1 METLDIDDE
10 RTHSIKLPSAV
21 EVFANLKNA
30 QKFAIDI
37 GMFCPTIIVLPFLCT
52 NLIKIRIYFKCY
64 SKIVYIYC
72 K

>member
-1 METLDIDDE
+1 METKIDGE

-37 GMFCPTIIVLPFLCT
+37 GMYSLYYLWKFLFMHKF
-52 NLIKIRIYFKCY
+52 NLTQQ
-64 SKIVYIYC
+64 YILNIF
-72 K
+72 

>member
-1 METLDIDDE
+1 METEIDGE

-37 GMFCPTIIVLPFLCT
+37 GMFFFLYFIIFLWKFLFMHKF
-52 NLIKIRIYFKCY
+52 NLSQK
-64 SKIVYIYC
+64 YILNIF
-72 K
+72 

>member
-1 METLDIDDE
+1 METLEIDDE

-37 GMFCPTIIVLPFLCT
+37 GMYCPTIIVLPFYAQ
-52 NLIKIRIYFKCY
+52 I
-64 SKIVYIYC
+64 
-72 K
+72 

>member
-1 METLDIDDE
+1 METKIDDE

-37 GMFCPTIIVLPFLCT
+37 GMYSLYFISFGNFYLCI
-52 NLIKIRIYFKCY
+52 NLI
-64 SKIVYIYC
+64 
-72 K
+72 

>member
-1 METLDIDDE
+1 METEIDGE

-37 GMFCPTIIVLPFLCT
+37 GMFFFCILLSFFGNFYLCIS
-52 NLIKIRIYFKCY
+52 LIYHKSIF
-64 SKIVYIYC
+64 
-72 K
+72 